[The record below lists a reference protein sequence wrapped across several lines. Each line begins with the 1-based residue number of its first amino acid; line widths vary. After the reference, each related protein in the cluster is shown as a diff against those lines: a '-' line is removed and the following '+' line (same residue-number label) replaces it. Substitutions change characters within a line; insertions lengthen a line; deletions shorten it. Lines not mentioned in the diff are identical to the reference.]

1 MGCGGLSSQ
10 GLCVPVPGADR
21 GDQASHSALHLAKP
35 PCVCGGGQTPA
46 TAAAS
51 EPQMK
56 LCEHFSCPRG
66 WKSRSHSDPL
76 EFKAREVGGTSE
88 LGGSFRALKGSL
100 VHLQL
105 TLAESREA
113 IICCVSGI

>member
-1 MGCGGLSSQ
+1 
-10 GLCVPVPGADR
+10 
-21 GDQASHSALHLAKP
+21 
-35 PCVCGGGQTPA
+35 
-46 TAAAS
+46 
-51 EPQMK
+51 MK

-105 TLAESREA
+105 ILAESQEA